1 MCWFKSIS
9 LQNRLLLVE
18 VTNVLIQIDFNAK
31 STSTSRS
38 VRNYQ
43 IISYDPEVDLPM
55 PCPAEQPCRKKLRAR
70 SEALSSSHSN
80 ASVRGRPRRFSDVT
94 SAQLRT
100 GAGRPYWGPGLSA
113 PKRPVGPPA
122 EGLLEGGGP
131 PAPLGPG
138 GGTARRACGERHKLG
153 IHHLCIYIIHIYIY
167 INVSV

>member
-1 MCWFKSIS
+1 M
-9 LQNRLLLVE
+9 QNRLLLVE
-18 VTNVLIQIDFNAK
+18 VKNVLIQI
-31 STSTSRS
+31 
-38 VRNYQ
+38 
-43 IISYDPEVDLPM
+43 PEVDLPM

-138 GGTARRACGERHKLG
+138 RPQRAGGGGGPPALFNGASRPRAAAAMGPGGASAENPSSIDKT
-153 IHHLCIYIIHIYIY
+153 
-167 INVSV
+167 